1 MTAYN
6 SGCMHRMRTIG
17 VLGAMAILVVVAG
30 AVPSGARSDGG
41 SGHSEVSKAVLP
53 VWARGGFSG
62 PRPRMP
68 YAVGHSGRIAAI
80 VYGYPL
86 RSPPA
91 QGRNNKILW
100 VSRIWP
106 KTPAPLW
113 IRAQRMDGGRAI
125 GAPVRHIVPGAP
137 GPSIIDLPAAGCWRL
152 TLTWSGRR
160 DSLDLAYGV
169 GN

>member
-1 MTAYN
+1 MTAQFE
-6 SGCMHRMRTIG
+6 CMHGMRPIG
-17 VLGAMAILVVVAG
+17 VLGAVAVLAVVAG
-30 AVPSGARSDGG
+30 GVPAGARSDGG
-41 SGHSEVSKAVLP
+41 ACQSDVGRAALP
-53 VWARGGFSG
+53 VWARGGFSSPQ
-62 PRPRMP
+62 PRIPH
-68 YAVGHSGRIAAI
+68 AVGHSGQIAAI
-80 VYGYPL
+80 VFGYPL

-100 VSRIWP
+100 VSRTWP

-113 IRAQRMDGGRAI
+113 IRAQRMDGARAI
-125 GAPVRHIVPGAP
+125 GAPLRHIVPGGP
-137 GPSIIDLPAAGCWRL
+137 GPSIVDVPEAGCWRL